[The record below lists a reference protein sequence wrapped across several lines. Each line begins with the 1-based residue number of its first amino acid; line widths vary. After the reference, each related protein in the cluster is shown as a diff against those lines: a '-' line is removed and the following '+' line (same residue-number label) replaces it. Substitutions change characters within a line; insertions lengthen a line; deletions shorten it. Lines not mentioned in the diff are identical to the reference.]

1 MNEIKEQQK
10 TDTAFEGLS
19 DPEVREAIQ
28 TLIQKLP
35 KIKDAVLAAE
45 QGLEFATSVMED
57 QQSVRSLFERAEEQM
72 APFRIEKESI
82 VALMALMDKMPKIL
96 KLVSALEQV
105 ADLAESLMKDKQS
118 QQYLLASVQ
127 GYIKPVTHQIDHAV
141 EVYQE
146 AKERSEQ
153 KQQPVSIFDLYR
165 LLKDPAVQKGLR
177 FAQSVVEVIGEK
189 QGHSK

>member
-1 MNEIKEQQK
+1 MNEMKDQQK

-19 DPEVREAIQ
+19 DPEVQEAIQ

-45 QGLEFATSVMED
+45 QGLEFATSVMKD
-57 QQSVRSLFERAEEQM
+57 QQSLRSLFERAEEQM

-82 VALMALMDKMPKIL
+82 VALMAMMDKMPKIL

-105 ADLAESLMKDKQS
+105 ADFTESLMKDKES
-118 QQYLLASVQ
+118 QQYLFASVQ
-127 GYIKPVTHQIDHAV
+127 GYIKPVTHQIDQAV
-141 EVYQE
+141 EVFQE

-153 KQQPVSIFDLYR
+153 KQKPVSIFELYK
-165 LLKDPAVQKGLR
+165 LLKDPTVQMGLR

-189 QGHSK
+189 QRHSK